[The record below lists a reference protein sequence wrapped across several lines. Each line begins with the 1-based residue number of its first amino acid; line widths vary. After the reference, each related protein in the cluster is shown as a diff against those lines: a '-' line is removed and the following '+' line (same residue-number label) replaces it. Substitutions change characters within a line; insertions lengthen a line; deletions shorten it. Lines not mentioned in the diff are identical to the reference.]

1 MSSALEVNYK
11 MSELKTIHEIRLA
24 NTRKLMK
31 ESGLS
36 RSEFADKIEMAYG
49 LLSQYIGKNPTKNIG
64 DETALKIEEAFNKPR
79 GYLDQS
85 DIQNESN
92 PQKGSLGFKQID
104 IDEFKKKYNIPDSE
118 DAVIFSNFIE
128 KPLLIS
134 KRWVPVKAYSK
145 MGMDGYFT
153 DMGYEGNAGDG
164 YIPTHTAGDRAYAI
178 KGTGDSMYPA
188 IRNGWY
194 VVCDPDAELTPS
206 EFVQVCL
213 KDGRCTIK
221 EFIGI
226 HNGVLNLLAVNGG
239 ERLTFDMEEV
249 ESITAITDIVPPS
262 QHKQHHPKAI

>member
-1 MSSALEVNYK
+1 MT
-11 MSELKTIHEIRLA
+11 ELKTIHEIRLG
-24 NTRKLMK
+24 NVRKLIK

-36 RSEFADKIEMAYG
+36 RTEFAEKIEMSYN
-49 LLSQYIGKNPTKNIG
+49 LFSQYIGKNPTKNIG
-64 DETALKIEEAFNKPR
+64 DDTADKIEKAFNKPK

-85 DIQNESN
+85 DSDAIS
-92 PQKGSLGFKQID
+92 SLKEEI
-104 IDEFKKKYNIPDSE
+104 IEFKKIDIEAFKKQYNIPDSE
-118 DAVIFSNFIE
+118 DSVLFSKINERPII
-128 KPLLIS
+128 IS

-145 MGMDGYFT
+145 MGMDGFFT
-153 DMGYEGNAGDG
+153 DMGYEGNGGDG
-164 YIPTHTAGDRAYAI
+164 YVPTHSASDRSYGV

-194 VVCDPDAELTPS
+194 VVCDPDAELTPT

-226 HNGVLNLLAVNGG
+226 HNNVLNLLAVNGG
-239 ERLTFDMEEV
+239 ERLTFDMDDV

-262 QHKQHHPKAI
+262 QHKQDHPNSM